1 MADGLPTRRPSG
13 GRSLIRRLLPP
24 ALVFAV
30 VLAALAVFHPRLRE
44 ALGTT
49 PSPGPAVVTRELA
62 AAGVVVVEGCDLPR
76 DRDAEVR
83 RTLWRL
89 ARCLDDAW
97 TATLRRVNRVYEPPA
112 DVNLVTSR
120 AEASCGTEDSDWAG
134 IYCPGNRTIN
144 VLVEQDWAFTAMFT
158 LAHEYAHH
166 VQEIV
171 GISSAGREDEA
182 WSRRL
187 ELQADCLAAV
197 MLREVDPGG
206 LAVMRNAG
214 EEDEERAVPERR
226 THGSARNS
234 AEWIAR
240 GQREGTVA
248 ACDTWSASES
258 EVS

>member
-1 MADGLPTRRPSG
+1 V
-13 GRSLIRRLLPP
+13 I
-24 ALVFAV
+24 
-30 VLAALAVFHPRLRE
+30 LAALAVFHPRLRE
-44 ALGTT
+44 VLGTT
-49 PSPGPAVVTRELA
+49 PPPGPDVATRELA
-62 AAGVVVVEGCDLPR
+62 AVGVVVIERCELPH
-76 DRDAEVR
+76 DRDADVR
-83 RTLWRL
+83 RTLWSL
-89 ARCLDDAW
+89 AGCLDDAW
-97 TATLRRVNRVYEPPA
+97 TTALRRVNRVYEPPVA
-112 DVNLVTSR
+112 VNLVASR
-120 AEASCGTEDSDWAG
+120 EEASCGAKDRDWAG
-134 IYCPGNRTIN
+134 IYCPGSRTIN

-171 GISSAGREDEA
+171 GISGDGRGDEA

-214 EEDEERAVPERR
+214 VSGEGEGHTLSERR
-226 THGSARNS
+226 THGSAHNS

-248 ACDTWSASES
+248 ACDTWSAPAS